1 MDAGG
6 GRCSP
11 FFKLKG
17 RGKMIDIKLASLF
30 FAGILLLMPL
40 AVSFYFRL
48 GLIREM
54 AFAFLRML
62 VQLVL
67 IGFFMQYLF
76 YKNNMVLNLLWFALM
91 IIVAVFSVVKRASV
105 DLRKVFLPSL
115 LSFSISVGVIVLFIN
130 FFVLRLDYVFDAR
143 YLIVLGGLLL
153 GNSMRGNIVAI
164 NSFYDGL
171 RRDYKRY
178 LYLLA
183 CGATVSE
190 ATLPLLRKSI
200 KLALQPTLAAMATM
214 GIVSLPGMMTGVI
227 LGGAGPMVAI
237 KYQIMIMIGILSAT
251 VFSVVLTIVLSRK
264 NYFDKAGRLIIPD

>member
-17 RGKMIDIKLASLF
+17 RGKMIDIKLGSLF

-54 AFAFLRML
+54 VFAFLRML

-91 IIVAVFSVVKRASV
+91 IIIAVFSVVKRAFV
-105 DLRKVFLPSL
+105 DLRKMFLPSL

-171 RRDYKRY
+171 RRDCKRY

-264 NYFDKAGRLIIPD
+264 NYFDKAGRLIISD

>member
-1 MDAGG
+1 
-6 GRCSP
+6 
-11 FFKLKG
+11 
-17 RGKMIDIKLASLF
+17 MIDIKLASLF

-264 NYFDKAGRLIIPD
+264 NYFDKAGRLIISD